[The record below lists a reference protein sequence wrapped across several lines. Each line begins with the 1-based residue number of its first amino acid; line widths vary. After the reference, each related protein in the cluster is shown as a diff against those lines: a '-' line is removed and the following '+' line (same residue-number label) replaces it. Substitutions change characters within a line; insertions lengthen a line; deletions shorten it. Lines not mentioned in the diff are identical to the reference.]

1 MTPRRLLRVALTGG
15 IATGKSYVLARIAA
29 RGVPTIDADALARE
43 AVAPGGPALGAVVDR
58 FGAGVLTADGS
69 LDRKAL
75 AALVF
80 RDAGARA
87 DLERIVH
94 PVVRAAMDR
103 WFASIDAATHP
114 MAVADI
120 PLLYETGRADEF
132 DLVVVTACPPDEQ
145 VRRVVQRDGAREDEA
160 RQRLAAQWPI
170 DEKARRADY
179 VIDTSR
185 TFEDTHRQVDAVLEA
200 LRARCG
206 ERRT

>member
-1 MTPRRLLRVALTGG
+1 VTPRRLLRVALTGG

-29 RGVPTIDADALARE
+29 RGVPTVDADALARE
-43 AVAPGGPALGAVVDR
+43 AVALGGPALGAIVER
-58 FGAGVLTADGS
+58 FGAGVLTAEGS

-94 PVVRAAMDR
+94 PVVRAAMDQ
-103 WFASIDAATHP
+103 WFAGIDAATHP

-120 PLLYETGRADEF
+120 PLLYETGRADQF
-132 DLVVVTACPPDEQ
+132 DVVVVTACPPDEQ

-170 DEKARRADY
+170 DEKVRRADY

-200 LRARCG
+200 LQARAG

>member
-1 MTPRRLLRVALTGG
+1 VTPRRPLRVALTGG

-29 RGVPTIDADALARE
+29 RGIPTLDADALARE
-43 AVAPGGPALGAVVDR
+43 AVAPGAPALGAIVKR
-58 FGAGVLTADGS
+58 FGAGVLTAEGS

-94 PVVRAAMDR
+94 PVVRAAMDQ
-103 WFASIDAATHP
+103 WFAGIDAAAHP

-120 PLLYETGRADEF
+120 PLLYETGRADQF
-132 DLVVVTACPPDEQ
+132 DVVVVTACPPDEQ

-170 DEKARRADY
+170 DEKVRRADY

-185 TFEDTHRQVDAVLEA
+185 TFEDTDRQVDALLEA
-200 LRARCG
+200 LQARAG
-206 ERRT
+206 ERRP